1 MNEKTTKR
9 VKSRNAVGELAAEYR
24 FDYSKSHPN
33 RFAKRVP
40 PGGRIMI
47 LEPDV
52 AKVFRDSKQVNA
64 FLRAAIA
71 ATVKPRSKRTS

>member
-1 MNEKTTKR
+1 
-9 VKSRNAVGELAAEYR
+9 
-24 FDYSKSHPN
+24 
-33 RFAKRVP
+33 
-40 PGGRIMI
+40 MI

-52 AKVFRDSKQVNA
+52 AKVFRDSKQLNA

>member
-1 MNEKTTKR
+1 
-9 VKSRNAVGELAAEYR
+9 LAAEYR
-24 FDYSKSHPN
+24 FDYSN